1 MDTNETVGKRIV
13 EGRKKLGLTRER
25 FAELIGV
32 SAYFVGQIERGA
44 RKMSYETLIKISD
57 CLHLSLDYL
66 VRGEQTV
73 QTDDELGQLINQCS
87 TQEKT
92 LLLDVLKAAMPHLGR
107 LNK

>member
-1 MDTNETVGKRIV
+1 MDTNKTVGGRIV
-13 EGRKKLGLTRER
+13 EGRKRLGLTRER

-32 SAYFVGQIERGA
+32 SAYFVGQIERGV

-66 VRGEQTV
+66 VKGEQPV
-73 QTDDELGQLINQCS
+73 QANDELYQLVSQC
-87 TQEKT
+87 TAQEKA
-92 LLLDVLKAAMPHLGR
+92 LLLDVLKAAMPNLGQ